1 MALFFHTISQF
12 IMHSPTGHYYV
23 YFIVALSTAGIVE
36 VQGVFLLYPCA
47 LHL

>member
-1 MALFFHTISQF
+1 MTLFFHTISRF
-12 IMHSPTGHYYV
+12 IMHITTGNRV

-47 LHL
+47 LHW